1 MHQDRSLS
9 HWDICFHCRIL
20 FHCKDVSEFIYLPV
34 RGHLGCCQ
42 LPVIK
47 KSVTINICNQ
57 VFMCTYVFISF
68 GQIPK
73 SQTAGSRGKD
83 MLTFINWIAKVFP
96 RFPFTSW
103 PNVHR
108 SQVSMF
114 SLMSDFYGCFWCHS
128 EAMRGYV
135 AEPQW
140 WLGAW
145 SFHMGLVFSIFWW
158 LLYPLFWHPAF
169 LGCFLTVCP

>member
-1 MHQDRSLS
+1 MLILFASVLSSVYLEIHQDCSLF

-20 FHCKDVSEFIYLPV
+20 FHCKDVSGFIYLPV

-73 SQTAGSRGKD
+73 SQTAGSCGKD

-96 RFPFTSW
+96 KVFHAFHLHYDRMCTGLRCPCSCW
-103 PNVHR
+103 W
-108 SQVSMF
+108 MI
-114 SLMSDFYGCFWCHS
+114 LWMFWCHS
-128 EAMRGYV
+128 EAMRG
-135 AEPQW
+135 
-140 WLGAW
+140 
-145 SFHMGLVFSIFWW
+145 
-158 LLYPLFWHPAF
+158 
-169 LGCFLTVCP
+169 